1 MSVISSANAI
11 QVSTNDPTLVAGSIL
26 SAWMGLSVAYTVVN
40 SGDNTISYIVYAGN
54 ESNLSDKVIIQ
65 ASADILSG
73 AAGSYSAF
81 VAPYSFYCIF
91 IESKVDGNH
100 GEATVR
106 GVVKG

>member
-1 MSVISSANAI
+1 MTVISSVSAVQA
-11 QVSTNDPTLVAGSIL
+11 STNDSVLVTGSTL
-26 SAWMGLSVAYTVVN
+26 SAWQGLSVSYTIVN
-40 SGDNTISYIVYAGN
+40 TGDDTISWIVYGAN
-54 ESNLSDKVIIQ
+54 ASDLSDKVIVQ

-81 VAPYSFYCIF
+81 VAPFSFYAVY
-91 IESKVDGNH
+91 IESKVDDTP